1 MLAMRKSKKLEDFD
15 EALRLFS
22 QAIQDSPAYAEPLI
36 YRAQVYLVKG
46 ENARAKADLQEAKR
60 LTNRID
66 VSMQLGMVLEALRDE
81 GAELVYRE
89 IHNDR
94 PDYAPAVARL
104 VTIYMNRQKW
114 QELEKLLAEA
124 KKAMPSNPTVFLWEA
139 QMRKARD
146 DVPNMLAALAEAVRL
161 APNSPEYLQPYLMSL
176 MEAKQY
182 DRVVKVSEPY
192 MQNKDFAG
200 WVGAIR
206 AGAMFKLKRLD
217 EADQLFLASLSALQP
232 QFVLLEAQQMQA
244 AYGTDGA
251 ISKFRQW
258 MEGGLKDWRG
268 HLILGLMY
276 SERKE
281 LEKAVESLTQARD
294 LAQEP
299 EAKYLANRY
308 LGSVY
313 YQVNKFKDC
322 EQAYLAAISNQPR
335 DVQVANNLAYLY
347 TNDLNEPKKGLPFA
361 EQATRVAPNDAKI
374 LDTYGW
380 TLAKLNSL
388 AEAEQ
393 ILLRAVQLESPL
405 TVSRYHLG
413 WVYEQ
418 LNRLDDAKK
427 QYQQAQ
433 EMIKDKSDDPLY
445 GVLKTAL
452 ERVSQ
457 KLERGSGK

>member
-1 MLAMRKSKKLEDFD
+1 
-15 EALRLFS
+15 
-22 QAIQDSPAYAEPLI
+22 
-36 YRAQVYLVKG
+36 
-46 ENARAKADLQEAKR
+46 
-60 LTNRID
+60 
-66 VSMQLGMVLEALRDE
+66 
-81 GAELVYRE
+81 
-89 IHNDR
+89 
-94 PDYAPAVARL
+94 
-104 VTIYMNRQKW
+104 
-114 QELEKLLAEA
+114 
-124 KKAMPSNPTVFLWEA
+124 
-139 QMRKARD
+139 MRKARD